1 MFLLHMLG
9 GQTNEFPSGLNQE
22 PCMDAVTLPKRKASD
37 TIFGC
42 LARIQLIRYLKKGH
56 FQTSEGPQN

>member
-22 PCMDAVTLPKRKASD
+22 PCMEAVTLPKRKAY
-37 TIFGC
+37 
-42 LARIQLIRYLKKGH
+42 LIQYLDASRE
-56 FQTSEGPQN
+56 FS